1 MTSYWVDL
9 GFFYTSGDI
18 SWRFPIALQS
28 VFTIAMI
35 GFIWGFRV
43 PESPRWLASKG
54 RHEEALAV
62 LAYLEGKTVYD
73 KEIIHTWQGMVESL
87 SKSAGEFSLKELT
100 TGGPSQHLRRTI
112 LGVGAQCFQQIGGI
126 KWVHPSRCSNR
137 RFWLIAV

>member
-1 MTSYWVDL
+1 MVSYWVDL
-9 GFFYTSGDI
+9 GFFFTDGEI

-28 VFTIAMI
+28 IFTIAMI
-35 GFIWGFRV
+35 VCIWTFRV

-62 LAYLEGKTVYD
+62 LAQLEGTTVHD
-73 KEIIHTWQGMVESL
+73 KEIVKTWQGMVETL
-87 SKSAGEFSLKELT
+87 SKSAGEFSLGELT

-126 KWVHPSRCSNR
+126 K
-137 RFWLIAV
+137 